1 MLKKEVEGIKNVS
14 SIAVLLEKF
23 LFTCAWNTTAPKG
36 VQFYKGKLISYLPN
50 AQTIMY
56 FKIEQYK
63 LTMRLFKKVLPKE
76 NSTAW
81 FGVLNYS

>member
-1 MLKKEVEGIKNVS
+1 MCLDSCLKKEIEGIKNVS

-23 LFTCAWNTTAPKG
+23 LFTCARNTTAPKG
-36 VQFYKGKLISYLPN
+36 VQFYRGKLIPYLPN

-63 LTMRLFKKVLPKE
+63 LAMSLFKKVLPKE
-76 NSTAW
+76 NSAA
-81 FGVLNYS
+81 